1 MKHVLSLQKGI
12 PLIIGLL
19 IKQEN
24 SYKSMMVKQKESKME
39 QNVQTKKTVLSGVQ
53 PTSGLTLGNY
63 LRLKCAFAVTQCLYF
78 HFTEVTFYC
87 LMSFSITVVG

>member
-12 PLIIGLL
+12 PLIIGLS

-39 QNVQTKKTVLSGVQ
+39 H
-53 PTSGLTLGNY
+53 
-63 LRLKCAFAVTQCLYF
+63 LY
-78 HFTEVTFYC
+78 
-87 LMSFSITVVG
+87 MWN